1 MRKNG
6 TFEDEDLLCEKVEV
20 TAGFNQLF
28 GFVEFSSYSLTKANE
43 ELVTNDFLRCL

>member
-1 MRKNG
+1 VRKRG
-6 TFEDEDLLCEKVEV
+6 TSEVEDLLCEKVEV

-28 GFVEFSSYSLTKANE
+28 AFVEFSSYSLTKANE